1 MRGGDD
7 VSDYNLYDFTIR
19 EADLLRVLKDAAAHG
34 CKPMVIINGMFY
46 NLELDKIPSAPS
58 ADPDELF

>member
-1 MRGGDD
+1 M
-7 VSDYNLYDFTIR
+7 SDYNRYDFTIR

-34 CKPMVIINGMFY
+34 CKPMVIINGEFY
-46 NLELDKIPSAPS
+46 DVKLDAENIPSAAS

>member
-1 MRGGDD
+1 M
-7 VSDYNLYDFTIR
+7 SDYNLYDFTIR

-34 CKPMVIINGMFY
+34 CKPMVIINGMYY
-46 NLELDKIPSAPS
+46 NLELDNIHSAPS